1 MKELL
6 INLEEEGI
14 KPEYGDLKKAHFES
28 GYESYEFYNAILK
41 TAKKRLYV
49 FGRKNR
55 KLFSK
60 NNTKIKKLIED
71 GIDFKC
77 LFLSDKSN
85 ASILK
90 IAQENEKFSS
100 DLEKIILGVK
110 ERYKDNLDM
119 FKKYD
124 FQQLKRIIVVD
135 DCFIFVPVTFVNG
148 NVKHF
153 TKTEFD
159 LYDAND
165 VDGMNLINDFN
176 KVWSIAKP
184 L

>member
-85 ASILK
+85 PVLVKCLTFPLTNVTGTNIT
-90 IAQENEKFSS
+90 QSS
-100 DLEKIILGVK
+100 TTIIL
-110 ERYKDNLDM
+110 
-119 FKKYD
+119 
-124 FQQLKRIIVVD
+124 
-135 DCFIFVPVTFVNG
+135 
-148 NVKHF
+148 
-153 TKTEFD
+153 
-159 LYDAND
+159 
-165 VDGMNLINDFN
+165 FN
-176 KVWSIAKP
+176 C
-184 L
+184 